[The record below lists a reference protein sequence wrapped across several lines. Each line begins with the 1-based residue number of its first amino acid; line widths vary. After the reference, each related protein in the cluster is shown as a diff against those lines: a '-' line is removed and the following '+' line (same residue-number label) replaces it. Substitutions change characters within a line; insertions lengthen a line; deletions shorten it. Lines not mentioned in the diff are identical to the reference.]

1 VAINNDATYEGNETY
16 SVNLTAPVN
25 ASIAS
30 GTVSTTIADDG
41 TGAGGSNDDR
51 PQVGSISSPTVV
63 EGGNLDFSITLTHPS
78 TTPTTVSLSPA
89 SGTATLGT
97 DTSPLQVSFDGGT
110 TWAPV
115 VGSTVAVPAGNSG
128 FLVRVPT
135 VDDNLSEPSE
145 TITLGAATAQ
155 NAAPVTGTG
164 TITDNDGTPS
174 LSIND
179 VTVNE
184 AAGTATFTVT
194 LSNPS
199 AAAVTVG
206 YNTTDGTA
214 TDGNDY
220 TGTTGSLTFAP
231 GVTTQ
236 VVTVNIKNDGIYEGS
251 ETFNVNLST
260 PTNATIADGV
270 GIGTIK
276 DDGSGLGGSDDDRP
290 TLAVSSPTVA
300 EDGGHAVFTLSLS
313 NASTIPTT
321 VSLALA
327 NGTASS
333 PADYTTALE
342 VSTDGG
348 DLDCGQQRHLRPGRH
363 QCSGAHP
370 DR

>member
-1 VAINNDATYEGNETY
+1 MWHCSTSGTASVPGDVLVGTNALSGTLSFAPGVTSQTITLNVANDTVYEGAESLNVSLSAATGGA
-16 SVNLTAPVN
+16 V
-25 ASIAS
+25 IADALGI
-30 GTVSTTIADDG
+30 GTILDDG
-41 TGAGGSNDDR
+41 TGFGGSNDDR

-179 VTVNE
+179 
-184 AAGTATFTVT
+184 
-194 LSNPS
+194 
-199 AAAVTVG
+199 
-206 YNTTDGTA
+206 
-214 TDGNDY
+214 
-220 TGTTGSLTFAP
+220 
-231 GVTTQ
+231 
-236 VVTVNIKNDGIYEGS
+236 
-251 ETFNVNLST
+251 
-260 PTNATIADGV
+260 
-270 GIGTIK
+270 
-276 DDGSGLGGSDDDRP
+276 
-290 TLAVSSPTVA
+290 
-300 EDGGHAVFTLSLS
+300 
-313 NASTIPTT
+313 
-321 VSLALA
+321 
-327 NGTASS
+327 
-333 PADYTTALE
+333 
-342 VSTDGG
+342 
-348 DLDCGQQRHLRPGRH
+348 
-363 QCSGAHP
+363 
-370 DR
+370 

>member
-1 VAINNDATYEGNETY
+1 M
-16 SVNLTAPVN
+16 
-25 ASIAS
+25 
-30 GTVSTTIADDG
+30 
-41 TGAGGSNDDR
+41 
-51 PQVGSISSPTVV
+51 
-63 EGGNLDFSITLTHPS
+63 
-78 TTPTTVSLSPA
+78 
-89 SGTATLGT
+89 
-97 DTSPLQVSFDGGT
+97 
-110 TWAPV
+110 

-260 PTNATIADGV
+260 PTNATIADNLGV
-270 GIGTIK
+270 GTIR
-276 DDGSGLGGSDDDRP
+276 DDGTGFVPPGVTPDDDRP
-290 TLAVSSPTVA
+290 AVASVSSPTVTEGA
-300 EDGGHAVFTLSLS
+300 PLDF
-313 NASTIPTT
+313 T
-321 VSLALA
+321 VSLTHPSTTPTAVTLSPASGTATLEAALFKRPMVIAYRMGWLSWQIMRRKQMQPWVGLPNILCRDFIVPELIQDRATPQALA
-327 NGTASS
+327 NAVLQWL
-333 PADYTTALE
+333 D
-342 VSTDGG
+342 
-348 DLDCGQQRHLRPGRH
+348 DLDHQPAKMAALQQQFVTLHRNLRRDT
-363 QCSGAHP
+363 STLTTDAIEKILA
-370 DR
+370 R

>member
-1 VAINNDATYEGNETY
+1 
-16 SVNLTAPVN
+16 
-25 ASIAS
+25 
-30 GTVSTTIADDG
+30 
-41 TGAGGSNDDR
+41 
-51 PQVGSISSPTVV
+51 
-63 EGGNLDFSITLTHPS
+63 
-78 TTPTTVSLSPA
+78 
-89 SGTATLGT
+89 
-97 DTSPLQVSFDGGT
+97 
-110 TWAPV
+110 
-115 VGSTVAVPAGNSG
+115 
-128 FLVRVPT
+128 
-135 VDDNLSEPSE
+135 
-145 TITLGAATAQ
+145 
-155 NAAPVTGTG
+155 
-164 TITDNDGTPS
+164 
-174 LSIND
+174 
-179 VTVNE
+179 
-184 AAGTATFTVT
+184 
-194 LSNPS
+194 
-199 AAAVTVG
+199 
-206 YNTTDGTA
+206 
-214 TDGNDY
+214 
-220 TGTTGSLTFAP
+220 
-231 GVTTQ
+231 VTTQ